1 MTRPTARVLTLLE
14 LLQSGGVRT
23 LADLSDRLGVDQ
35 RTVRRYVQH
44 LIDLDVPV
52 ESVRGR
58 YGGYRVARGH
68 RLPPLMLAEDEAL
81 AVLLSLSGLT
91 SGTGPAGE
99 TAAAK
104 LRRVLPAPLQL
115 RLDAVLATAATTA
128 PTAPPPDAAIL
139 LPLAAAIRTHQ
150 PIRLTYATPAAAAP
164 GAPGAPGAHSSPDSP
179 RMPDFSGTLGF
190 SGSPGTPG
198 TPNSPGTP
206 ATLGS
211 PDSPGSPGSS
221 GFLRERT
228 LHPYGLV
235 VHSGRWYVIG
245 LDPAFGEERTLRL
258 DRIGQVRAMPGSF
271 EPPADF
277 DPAERLVTGFATAN
291 YRYDV
296 RLRIQATAAQIRTR
310 LPATVATIHESA
322 GPWLHVDIRAASL
335 TWIPGVLASLDHP
348 FVVDH
353 PAELRTLI
361 TALATRLT
369 ASARSPST

>member
-23 LADLSDRLGVDQ
+23 LADLSDRLGVDR
-35 RTVRRYVQH
+35 RTVRRYIQH

-91 SGTGPAGE
+91 SGTGTAGE

-115 RLDAVLATAATTA
+115 RLDAVLVTAATTA
-128 PTAPPPDAAIL
+128 PSAPPPDAAIL

-150 PIRLTYATPAAAAP
+150 PIRLTYATPAAATTP
-164 GAPGAPGAHSSPDSP
+164 GA
-179 RMPDFSGTLGF
+179 
-190 SGSPGTPG
+190 PG

-206 ATLGS
+206 GS
-211 PDSPGSPGSS
+211 PDSTGSPGSPGL
-221 GFLRERT
+221 FRERA

-245 LDPAFGEERTLRL
+245 LDPAVGEERTLRL
-258 DRIGQVRAMPGSF
+258 DRIGQVRAVPGSF
-271 EPPADF
+271 EPPTDF

-296 RLRIQATAAQIRTR
+296 RLRIQATTAQIRTR
-310 LPATVATIHESA
+310 LPATVATIHESP
-322 GPWLHVDIRAASL
+322 GPWLRVDIRAESL

-348 FVVDH
+348 FVVDQ
-353 PAELRTLI
+353 PAELRTQI

-369 ASARSPST
+369 ASANRPEP